1 MHIVPDI
8 PVLSQFS
15 LMTGHPLCI
24 NIYDPKSHWWTRHA
38 DDHHLRVSINGDT
51 QNWMVFFWEHP
62 TKMDD
67 LGVPLFQETSI
78 CGFVGDPQPWDS
90 SNWRPPGWHGR
101 GPLVGRG
108 GPRCERRGKITIGEA
123 LAKWEW
129 VKTLQSLRFSMY
141 DMKDEQ
147 SSPAISMWKAE
158 FPGYPHRLI
167 YLIHGLVNGLISATN
182 GRISHLAQTLR
193 ALLQGISKVSHSIL
207 GMASFDL

>member
-1 MHIVPDI
+1 MQKKSLISRCYPNVRWWRGILFVSTFTTQRATDELAMLMITIWGFPSMGI
-8 PVLSQFS
+8 PKI
-15 LMTGHPLCI
+15 GC
-24 NIYDPKSHWWTRHA
+24 
-38 DDHHLRVSINGDT
+38 
-51 QNWMVFFWEHP
+51 FFWEHP
-62 TKMDD
+62 TKMDE

-108 GPRCERRGKITIGEA
+108 GPRCERHGQITIGEA

-147 SSPAISMWKAE
+147 SSPAISMWKAK

-193 ALLQGISKVSHSIL
+193 ALLQGIGKVSHSIL